1 MRNKLFLTL
10 VACCVLTACTKS
22 PTGRTQFMMMPDTEM
37 SQMGLQAFTKLK
49 QTKPVTTNSRYTSF
63 VNCIAQPIT
72 QLVGGGVWEIVV
84 FEDSSL
90 NAFALP
96 GNKIGVYT
104 GLVNMVTDQSQLAAV
119 IGHEIGHVLAKHSN
133 ERMSQ
138 QTAVSQG
145 MSMVGAVVGA
155 PTTAMG
161 QLGMSALGMAAEY
174 GVLLPYSRTQ
184 ESEADVIGLDLM
196 AKSGFDPRQ
205 SLVLWQKMSQASGGQ
220 EPPEFMS
227 THPANASRISELSN
241 NMPRAVQEYQ
251 QAQASGRHPNCSK

>member
-1 MRNKLFLTL
+1 
-10 VACCVLTACTKS
+10 
-22 PTGRTQFMMMPDTEM
+22 MMMPDTEM

>member
-1 MRNKLFLTL
+1 
-10 VACCVLTACTKS
+10 
-22 PTGRTQFMMMPDTEM
+22 
-37 SQMGLQAFTKLK
+37 
-49 QTKPVTTNSRYTSF
+49 
-63 VNCIAQPIT
+63 
-72 QLVGGGVWEIVV
+72 
-84 FEDSSL
+84 
-90 NAFALP
+90 
-96 GNKIGVYT
+96 
-104 GLVNMVTDQSQLAAV
+104 
-119 IGHEIGHVLAKHSN
+119 
-133 ERMSQ
+133 
-138 QTAVSQG
+138 
-145 MSMVGAVVGA
+145 
-155 PTTAMG
+155 MG